1 MKSGERINCWLCALL
16 FLSGTLCFSG
26 VSDYSNWNEM
36 DSGFFPAW
44 FRLSASYIRWG
55 MFALISILSIRS
67 FAFIRK
73 FSTSTQKGFMLFFL
87 LLFLV
92 SCLTGD
98 IFRYGLMAIAIGL
111 IPLWISRVVAES
123 GEARFIRMLSYASVV
138 LMLVSVCISL
148 RAGTTFVRYTG
159 FVVNANAF
167 AGINLFLTLCC
178 LAGFFVERSAWRKIL
193 FGLAVLGGVCGQL
206 FCASRAGL
214 ACMAI
219 GGTVFLWK
227 SGHLNFKYVVMGGLG
242 ISVALLIFISNSS
255 DFLLRVF
262 EFGGATSDTGRAD
275 IWNTVFGYLRQNPLG
290 FGTLAREEFGI
301 GNCHNMYVALL
312 FMCGY
317 VGGAILIAIFIVTAL
332 SSLSPLSSKNI
343 PQNVVFV
350 RALGGAYIVTM
361 LFYCLAEDSL
371 LGLGA
376 PWFIYLM
383 ISIGMLGYANNLRYI
398 PLAGEQR
405 RLNK

>member
-1 MKSGERINCWLCALL
+1 MKSIGRVNRWLFAFLL
-16 FLSGTLCFSG
+16 LSGTLCFAG

-36 DSGFFPAW
+36 DSGFLPAW

-55 MFALISILSIRS
+55 GFALISILSIRS
-67 FAFIRK
+67 FASIRK
-73 FSTSTQKGFMLFFL
+73 FSTSTQKGFILFFL

-92 SCLTGD
+92 SCLAGD
-98 IFRYGLMAIAIGL
+98 IFRYGVMAIAVGL
-111 IPLWISRVVAES
+111 IPLWISHVVAES
-123 GEARFIRMLSYASVV
+123 GEARFIRVLSYASVV
-138 LMLVSVCISL
+138 LMLVSICVSL

-159 FVVNANAF
+159 FVANANAF

-193 FGLAVLGGVCGQL
+193 FGFAVLGGVCGQL

-219 GGTVFLWK
+219 GGVIFLWK
-227 SGHLNFKYVVMGGLG
+227 SGRLNFKYVVMGGLG
-242 ISVALLIFISNSS
+242 ILVALFIFVSNSS

-317 VGGAILIAIFIVTAL
+317 VGGAILIVVFIFATV
-332 SSLSPLSSKNI
+332 SSLRSLAAKGIHQNI
-343 PQNVVFV
+343 VFV
-350 RALGGAYIVTM
+350 RALGCSYIVTM
-361 LFYCLAEDSL
+361 MFYCLAEDSL

-383 ISIGMLGYANNLRYI
+383 ISIGMIGYANNSRYVS
-398 PLAGEQR
+398 LTGLSER
-405 RLNK
+405 FCK